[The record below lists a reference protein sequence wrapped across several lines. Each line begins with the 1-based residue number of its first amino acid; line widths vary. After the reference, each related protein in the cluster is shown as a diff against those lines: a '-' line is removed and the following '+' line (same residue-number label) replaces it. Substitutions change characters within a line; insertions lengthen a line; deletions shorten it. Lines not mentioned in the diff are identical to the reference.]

1 MSLISNSLPQKEHYK
16 FRNHKGHKVSAQRSK
31 GKMDIEKIFK
41 LILDNAFKIHSTLG
55 PGLLESAYEECFMYE
70 LIQSGLHVE
79 RQKTLPLVYK
89 DVKLDAGYRIDLY
102 VESKVIVEI
111 KSVDALTDIHL
122 AQILTYMKLSN
133 SKLGLLV
140 NFNVKYL
147 KDGIK
152 RVIL

>member
-1 MSLISNSLPQKEHYK
+1 
-16 FRNHKGHKVSAQRSK
+16 
-31 GKMDIEKIFK
+31 MDIEKIFK